1 MVRDAAVVGWAE
13 PAKPNNPDALGFTF
27 VQPNLRALRSRLPR
41 YLTLIFSVLSVSS
54 VAISGVNA

>member
-1 MVRDAAVVGWAE
+1 MVRDAAVVGWGE

-41 YLTLIFSVLSVSS
+41 LPDIGFFRAFRVFR
-54 VAISGVNA
+54 GH